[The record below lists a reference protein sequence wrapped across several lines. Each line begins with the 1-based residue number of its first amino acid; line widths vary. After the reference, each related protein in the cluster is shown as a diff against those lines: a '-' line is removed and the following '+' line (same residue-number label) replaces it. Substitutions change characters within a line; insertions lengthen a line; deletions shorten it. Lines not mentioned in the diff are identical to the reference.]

1 MKIAHLLDMDGVLVR
16 GGAPVDG
23 SVGFVRALVE
33 DRRAF
38 QIFTNNSKY
47 TPEDH
52 AHRLRGMGFPVEP
65 HHIYTSALATARFV
79 STQIPNASTYVIG
92 DHGLTSALQ
101 GVGCRITVFSPDYV
115 VLGDATSY
123 HYEQIA
129 TGAHLI
135 SAGAKFIATN
145 SDPTAPTERGLH
157 PACGSVAAL
166 IAEATGM
173 KPYFIGK
180 PNSFMTRCVLEK
192 LGVSAEQTVLV
203 GDRMDTDVLAG
214 LESGMRSVLV
224 LTGVTAS
231 ADLPRFPFKPDL
243 IVARLADLVDHTWGL
258 TNDASLA

>member
-1 MKIAHLLDMDGVLVR
+1 MEIAHLLDMDGVLVR
-16 GGAPVDG
+16 GGMPIEG
-23 SVGFVRALVE
+23 SVDFVRVLVE

-52 AHRLRGMGFPVEP
+52 AYRLRGMGFPVEA
-65 HHIYTSALATARFV
+65 HHIYTSALATAQFIG
-79 STQIPNASTYVIG
+79 TQIPNASVYVIG

-101 GVGCRITVFSPDYV
+101 GTGCRITAFSPDYV

-123 HYEQIA
+123 HYEEIA
-129 TGAHLI
+129 IGAHLI
-135 SAGAKFIATN
+135 SAGARFVATN
-145 SDPTAPTERGLH
+145 SDTTAPTEKGLH
-157 PACGSVAAL
+157 PSCGAVAAL

-180 PNSFMTRCVLEK
+180 PNSFMTRCVLDN
-192 LGVSAEQTVLV
+192 LGAGPKQTVLV

-214 LESGMRSVLV
+214 LEAGCRSVLV

-231 ADLPRFPFKPDL
+231 GDLVRFPFKPDL
-243 IVARLADLVDHTWGL
+243 VVDRLADLAHHEWD
-258 TNDASLA
+258 